1 MFVRGGFEF
10 LCKFD
15 ALRRVIPEP
24 FRQTKRSR
32 TTHIPAPNLT
42 VIPRQKE
49 RGKGKEVKRVWER
62 GGEEGGI
69 VERTQPPIPSCFSS
83 RPLTWESVCC
93 GV

>member
-1 MFVRGGFEF
+1 MKWAELCGKGEKWAGSVSVRGGFEF

-42 VIPRQKE
+42 VIPRQTE
-49 RGKGKEVKRVWER
+49 RGKGKELKGVWER
-62 GGEEGGI
+62 GGED
-69 VERTQPPIPSCFSS
+69 
-83 RPLTWESVCC
+83 W
-93 GV
+93 